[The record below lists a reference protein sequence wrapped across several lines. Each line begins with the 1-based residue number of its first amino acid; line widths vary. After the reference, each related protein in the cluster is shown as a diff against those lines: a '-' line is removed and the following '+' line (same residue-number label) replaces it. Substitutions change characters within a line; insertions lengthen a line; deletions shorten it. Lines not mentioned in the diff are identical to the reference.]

1 MTKSG
6 GAIVRAKPYN
16 AAAKPVE
23 GAFSALE
30 KILSMLPGYIGGD
43 RMNKRVSKV
52 GRQPGTYPGDMEA
65 FGRDF
70 AVAVEAYH
78 NMPQRGFLKGLTP
91 NQKAEIIPEGY
102 MVAYA
107 PEIVFRFA
115 LAEERTPKVH
125 SRGIQIDGRW
135 YYGDALIPYATR
147 KVTVR
152 FAKWAPDAVIL
163 VRDGDQPG
171 VSQYELIREA
181 QFFEPFDQAGAI
193 ESSRRESVQNRH
205 YRALKKRVGKLDMAE
220 ELHRYNLVHQ
230 TLAEERKA
238 EGGHAIPGVRQIGM
252 SDDMQALQAQ
262 LETPNQNPAE
272 RGGAGEIVDAKGE
285 VKKLRTREEIL
296 KARQAERDAAPK
308 LPEYNV
314 KMGPRVTEDL
324 LKKSDMEMA
333 ERAMEAARQRRRSD
347 R

>member
-1 MTKSG
+1 M
-6 GAIVRAKPYN
+6 
-16 AAAKPVE
+16 
-23 GAFSALE
+23 
-30 KILSMLPGYIGGD
+30 
-43 RMNKRVSKV
+43 
-52 GRQPGTYPGDMEA
+52 
-65 FGRDF
+65 
-70 AVAVEAYH
+70 
-78 NMPQRGFLKGLTP
+78 
-91 NQKAEIIPEGY
+91 
-102 MVAYA
+102 
-107 PEIVFRFA
+107 
-115 LAEERTPKVH
+115 
-125 SRGIQIDGRW
+125 
-135 YYGDALIPYATR
+135 
-147 KVTVR
+147 
-152 FAKWAPDAVIL
+152 
-163 VRDGDQPG
+163 
-171 VSQYELIREA
+171 
-181 QFFEPFDQAGAI
+181 
-193 ESSRRESVQNRH
+193 
-205 YRALKKRVGKLDMAE
+205 
-220 ELHRYNLVHQ
+220 HQ